1 MKVMKMIKSKI
12 TIIMTVIAAM
22 VFVGCASSPKKW
34 DECTKASCW
43 NGNNAEQ
50 RMMNMLSPHMTDV
63 IFNNYIKWQK
73 KDRDC
78 NTVHLILANR
88 ADGEYARY
96 CIYGSEWDWSI
107 DQNYTKV
114 MQKRVE
120 KLRDEGFG
128 IVLWL
133 ITDDSSA
140 YAKEMHKNPQQY
152 INDVA
157 NLGLFKYASTVVL
170 GLEMDEYMSTT
181 QVDNLYK
188 AVKTKYNG
196 KIGVHHT
203 GNKFSFAN
211 WGDILFVQIE
221 PTADQTK
228 IRNTVNSAKKYGKPI
243 NFFEFQRFPDRAGS
257 QAALD
262 AGAFGVG
269 NW

>member
-1 MKVMKMIKSKI
+1 MKI
-12 TIIMTVIAAM
+12 TKIISILTIATLFCA
-22 VFVGCASSPKKW
+22 GCAISPKKW
-34 DECTKASCW
+34 DKCTKASCW

-50 RMMNMLSPHMTDV
+50 RMMNMLSPHMPDN
-63 IFNNYIKWQK
+63 IFDNYVNWQK
-73 KDRDC
+73 KERGC

-96 CIYGSEWDWSI
+96 CIYGNEWDWSI
-107 DQNYTKV
+107 DQNYSKV
-114 MQKRVE
+114 MQKRIE
-120 KLRDEGFG
+120 KLYKEGFG

-133 ITDDSSA
+133 ITDDSAA
-140 YAKEMHKNPQQY
+140 YARELNKNPQQY
-152 INDVA
+152 INDIA
-157 NLGLFKYASTVVL
+157 NLGLFKYTSTVVI
-170 GLEMDEYMSTT
+170 GLEMDEYMSTI
-181 QVDNLYK
+181 QVDNLYN
-188 AVKTKYNG
+188 ALKTKYNG

-203 GNKFSFAN
+203 GNKYTFAN
-211 WGDILFVQIE
+211 WGDILFVQID
-221 PTADQTK
+221 PTTDQTK